1 MKNFVYII
9 FIFLSCKH
17 FFRSIRTW
25 MFMINIHSLYKG
37 EHKVLG
43 QTWEHLFSLSM
54 PKTHLQQPGAL
65 RWEKSS
71 GRYVPF
77 PAALSLCVLGLRS
90 QDPASSWLPFQLDLP
105 AQVPFHTQQFGM
117 VPVHQIV
124 RCFRYWDITINRTKL
139 LPLGSFHF
147 CKEMKH

>member
-25 MFMINIHSLYKG
+25 MLMINIHSLYKG

-43 QTWEHLFSLSM
+43 QTWEHLFVCLCQR
-54 PKTHLQQPGAL
+54 HIC
-65 RWEKSS
+65 SS
-71 GRYVPF
+71 PELHAERSRLAVVPF

-105 AQVPFHTQQFGM
+105 AQEPFHTQPFGM
-117 VPVHQIV
+117 VPVHQIF
-124 RCFRYWDITINRTKL
+124 RCFRYWDTAMNKTKL

-147 CKEMKH
+147 CKEMKN